1 MRFLSAFFLAAV
13 AVISGCGDVA
23 DSAANGHAPFVKTW
37 VLESGSP
44 GSLSLSGTVR
54 AQVESPLAFQVAGR
68 IVQRAVNA
76 GQIVRADDTLFRLDT
91 RDLEQGV
98 QEAQAAF
105 EAAQAAR
112 RIAQDDLKRHQQLL
126 VHNAVSR
133 QAAEQAEL
141 MVREAQARA
150 SAAQARLKQARNAL
164 SYATLAAP
172 ASGVLIDMTAE
183 VGQVVA
189 AGQPVAVLAH
199 EGARDVQVYVPEGR
213 VPPAQAVLNTAGQTV
228 LLPLREAAGAVDT
241 QSRTLRARY
250 SVPADAPELQLGS
263 VVRVGFLDDQAGP
276 QTSFVVPVAA
286 VSERGQGAQVWRL
299 RDGKVTP
306 VAVTLLG
313 MDAETARI
321 AGALQA
327 GDVVVALGTHLLQD
341 GMVVRE
347 HQK

>member
-13 AVISGCGDVA
+13 AVLSGCGDAA
-23 DSAANGHAPFVKTW
+23 DTAASTHAPFVKTW
-37 VLESGSP
+37 VLESGSL
-44 GSLSLSGTVR
+44 GSLRLSGTVR
-54 AQVESPLAFQVAGR
+54 AQVESPLAFQVPGR

-76 GQIVRADDTLFRLDT
+76 GQTVKTDDTLFRLDT

-141 MVREAQARA
+141 MVREAQARVG
-150 SAAQARLKQARNAL
+150 AAQARLKQARNAL

-172 ASGVLIDMTAE
+172 AAGVLIDMTAE

-199 EGARDVQVYVPEGR
+199 EGAREVQVYLPEGR
-213 VPPAQAVLNTAGQTV
+213 VPPPQAVLDPSGQTV
-228 LLPLREAAGAVDT
+228 RLPLREAAGAVDT

-250 SVPADAPELQLGS
+250 SIPADAPELQLGS
-263 VVRVGFLDDQAGP
+263 VVRVSFPDSGSEP
-276 QTSFVVPVAA
+276 QNSFVVPVGAI
-286 VSERGQGAQVWRL
+286 SERGQGPHVWRL
-299 RDGKVTP
+299 RDDKVEP
-306 VAVTLLG
+306 VTVTLLG

-321 AGALQA
+321 AGPLQA
-327 GDVVVALGTHLLQD
+327 GDVVVALGTHLLHD
-341 GMVVRE
+341 GMAVRE